1 MKRKNRTA
9 KFMLIAIFGIAVCVL
24 IIGLF
29 FSGKQGNVITCI
41 SEINRGTTITE
52 DNFNDM
58 FEVKGA
64 DDSIKPS
71 DAVTD
76 KESVIGKTF
85 RYDISEGTILTEG
98 MLADGNSIGLSM
110 NNPVAAGIKATDISQ
125 FVGGIIRK
133 GDYIDIS
140 VVDKNT
146 GECINVMNSVY
157 VVGAYNSDGTEIEN
171 GEGCAMLLNVLI
183 EKESE
188 SYLNTMLSMGTIRI
202 CRLERGRNG

>member
-1 MKRKNRTA
+1 MKRKNRTV
-9 KFMLIAIFGIAVCVL
+9 KFMFIAIFGIAVCVL
-24 IIGLF
+24 IVSLVF
-29 FSGKQGNVITCI
+29 TGKQEKVIACI

-58 FEVKGA
+58 FAVTEA
-64 DDSIKPS
+64 DGCIKPS

-85 RYDISEGTILTEG
+85 RYDITNGTILTEG
-98 MLADGNSIGLSM
+98 MLADGSSISLSM
-110 NNPVAAGIKATDISQ
+110 NNPVTAGIKATDISQ
-125 FVGGIIRK
+125 FAGGIIRK

-140 VVDKNT
+140 VIDKNT

-157 VVGAYNSDGTEIEN
+157 VAGAYNSDGTEIED

-188 SYLNTMLSMGTIRI
+188 SYLNTMLSMGTIRV
-202 CRLERGRNG
+202 CRMEREQNE